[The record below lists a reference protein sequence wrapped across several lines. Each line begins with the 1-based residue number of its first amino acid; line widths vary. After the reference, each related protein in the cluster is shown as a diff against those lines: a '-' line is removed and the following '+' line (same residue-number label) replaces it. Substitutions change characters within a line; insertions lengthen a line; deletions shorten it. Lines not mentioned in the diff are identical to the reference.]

1 MNSSSLSKARLS
13 TVIACI
19 ASIGALLALVLSAP
33 TYATSAL
40 IGIAIT
46 TTIAASYFAQRTT
59 TVIQTAAD
67 VCAKAE
73 RGNFEARLTR
83 IDESGE
89 LKALV
94 QNINGLMDRS
104 EAYVRESAASL
115 SYVSQNK
122 YFRKIDTR
130 GMLGLFRK
138 SAELNN
144 QAVNAIATKV
154 GAFYHVTNNF
164 EGAMEAISVSIGNAA
179 QQLQSNAKQMQASA
193 STSAERSV
201 SVSAAA
207 TQASAN
213 VQTVAAAAE
222 EMSAS
227 IQEISRQTSN
237 ASEMT
242 ERAVAEAI
250 RAGDVIK
257 GLETAASH
265 IGRVVKLITDIAEQT
280 NLLALNAT
288 IEAARAGEAGKGF
301 AVVAQEVKNLA
312 KQTANATEE
321 ISSSITGIQS
331 STGDS
336 VRAIESIV
344 NAVTDIRAI
353 NNGISAAVTQQN
365 AAIMEV
371 ARNVS
376 EAASGTASVQ
386 TDITE
391 VSGAAQKTRDDSH
404 DVLKASNDI
413 DTRAR
418 ELKSTMANFVVS
430 LRKVV

>member
-13 TVIACI
+13 TLVACI
-19 ASIGALLALVLSAP
+19 ASIAALCALVFAAP
-33 TYATSAL
+33 LYMTAAL
-40 IGIAIT
+40 IGVAIT
-46 TTIAASYFAQRTT
+46 TTMAASYCAQRTAY
-59 TVIQTAAD
+59 VVQTASEL
-67 VCAKAE
+67 CAKAE
-73 RGNFEARLTR
+73 QGNFEVRLTR
-83 IDESGE
+83 IAEGGD
-89 LKALV
+89 LKALT

-130 GMLGLFRK
+130 GMLGMFRT
-138 SAELNN
+138 SADMNN
-144 QAVNAIATKV
+144 QAVSAIATKV
-154 GAFYHVTNNF
+154 GAFYRVTNHF
-164 EGAMEAISVSIGNAA
+164 EGAMETISVSIGNAA
-179 QQLQSNAKQMQASA
+179 QQLQSNAKQMEESA
-193 STSAERSV
+193 TTSAERSV

-227 IQEISRQTSN
+227 IQEIARQTSS

-242 ERAVAEAI
+242 ERAVADAI

-321 ISSSITGIQS
+321 ITASITGIQT

-344 NAVTDIRAI
+344 SAVSDIRGI

-365 AAIMEV
+365 AAILEV

-386 TDITE
+386 TDISA

-418 ELKSTMANFVVS
+418 ELKSAMADFVVS